1 MLEKTTEGGT
11 PDQVGSL
18 VGHQLDSYRILS
30 LLGWGGM
37 SEVYLARDTGP
48 LERQV
53 ALKFLPEA
61 MRRDQ
66 SYRQRFLNEARNAAA
81 LDHPYICKIYDVHET
96 EGQSY
101 IAMEYVEGTTLED
114 RLDNGTLSLE
124 KAVQIAVEIT
134 EALNKAHANEIV
146 HRDLKPSNV
155 MITSDGHVKI
165 MDFGLAKR
173 MTPPA
178 GPVDDQD
185 TSLTGEGQIL
195 GTAAYMSPEQAQGN
209 TIDARSDIF
218 SLGVLIYEMLSG
230 VHPFRKATRHET
242 RSSILKEDP
251 EPLSAH
257 HPEVPRPLSET
268 VRRMLEKDPE
278 RRPQSVATLLAQLR
292 GIQVQLGLR
301 KGRTKVL
308 LHKLRR
314 RPALAA
320 LILLA
325 VIAISFGVIELVN
338 LMGPRLPDRIHLVVL
353 PFDVTGGGLEGQ
365 LFSRGLTEA
374 VTRKLTRLTGRSN
387 LQIPPAR
394 AAASLGS
401 AGEARKALG
410 ANLALVTSLNEFEG
424 GLDVH
429 YTLRD
434 TATLDQIRVGSFQVP
449 ASDPFGLQDRLVE
462 HIVGLLELDLTA
474 KEERSIHDHG
484 TKVAEAYRDY
494 LQGRGH
500 LVERGDYSLD
510 TGIKDALG
518 LFHQAASH
526 DPHFALARASLGEVH
541 FGIYRSTQVPSD
553 IETARRHCEHALEL
567 DSDLTEAHLCL
578 GLIYQAQG
586 DKKAAIEAL
595 ERAIRLEPTRDEAFR
610 TLADTYTQV
619 DDLEKAIET
628 YQQGIEVRPHYW
640 RMYDWLGTLLFDNS
654 KWAEAASSYD
664 EAIQLAP
671 DYIGGS
677 LNNRGVTYIL
687 LGRYEDAIR
696 DLKIAIDSN
705 PTPRACSNL
714 GHVYLRRGEYPLAVH
729 YFEQASQLND
739 ADYRIAGNLAE
750 AYHWSGE
757 FEKSRQKFLEAIHL
771 GQEKLVSHPDDPA
784 VHILLA
790 RYHAMLRE
798 REKALSELN
807 SALRLRPDDPHYL
820 FYAAVVHNLFKERS
834 DALSYLTKAIEKDWP
849 LEEIETEKALDDIR
863 NSVEFRR
870 IIERFN
876 SSLE

>member
-18 VGHQLDSYRILS
+18 VGHQLDSYRILSLLDSYRILS

-81 LDHPYICKIYDVHET
+81 LNHPYICKIYDVRET
-96 EGQSY
+96 ESQSY

-230 VHPFRKATRHET
+230 VHPFRKATRQET
-242 RSSILKEDP
+242 RSSILREDP

-338 LMGPRLPDRIHLVVL
+338 LTGPRLPDRIHLVVL
-353 PFDVTGGGLEGQ
+353 PFDVTGGGLERQ

-394 AAASLGS
+394 AAAGLGS

-462 HIVGLLELDLTA
+462 RIVGLLELELTA

-484 TKVAEAYRDY
+484 TKVAKAYRDY

-510 TGIKDALG
+510 TGIKDALS

-526 DPHFALARASLGEVH
+526 DPDFAWAWASLGEVR
-541 FGIYRSTQVPSD
+541 FGLYKSTQAPSE
-553 IETARRHCEHALEL
+553 IETARRYCERALEL
-567 DSDLTEAHLCL
+567 DPDLAAGHLCL
-578 GLIYQAQG
+578 GTIYDAQG
-586 DKKAAIEAL
+586 DRKAAIGTL
-595 ERAIRLEPTRDEAFR
+595 ERAIGLEPTHDEAFR
-610 TLADTYTQV
+610 TLAEIYPR

-628 YQQGIEVRPHYW
+628 YEQAIEARPHYW
-640 RMYDWLGTLLFDNS
+640 RMYDWLGTLLFGHS

-664 EAIQLAP
+664 KAIQLAP
-671 DYIGGS
+671 DYVGDS
-677 LNNRGVTYIL
+677 LNNRGATYIY
-687 LGRYEDAIR
+687 LGRYEDAVR
-696 DLKIAIDSN
+696 DLKRAIDSN
-705 PTPRACSNL
+705 PTSRACSNL
-714 GHVYLRRGEYPLAVH
+714 GSVYLRRGEYPLAVYH
-729 YFEQASQLND
+729 LEQAFQLND
-739 ADYRIAGNLAE
+739 TDYRVAGNLAE
-750 AYHWSGE
+750 AYHSAGE
-757 FEKSRQKFLEAIHL
+757 FENAGQKYRRAINLGRSELLSR
-771 GQEKLVSHPDDPA
+771 PDDPG

-790 RYHAMLRE
+790 RYHAMLGE
-798 REKALSELN
+798 REEALS
-807 SALRLRPDDPHYL
+807 
-820 FYAAVVHNLFKERS
+820 
-834 DALSYLTKAIEKDWP
+834 
-849 LEEIETEKALDDIR
+849 
-863 NSVEFRR
+863 
-870 IIERFN
+870 
-876 SSLE
+876 